1 MSKLDR
7 ITGKVFGA
15 TASPTGDAD
24 NGPYIGQF
32 GSAKLGTY
40 NGTSD
45 IATIQS
51 LSAWSNG
58 WIDAVTPTNQYPPLP
73 ERTGVDKVLSY
84 QECYLLQ
91 SGVAEWDE
99 NTDYYT
105 GNFCRV
111 NDQLYVSLVDNNT
124 NNYPIDDDSGSWK
137 KFSPGERYLIEA
149 GNNGSSWYRLYSDTW
164 KEQGGVITSQATEL
178 PWNQPIIESNASN
191 NSGTLTA
198 IGVMG
203 GNSFAVSCSWIRNAN
218 APLSS
223 AFDGVVPSS
232 GSTSTAYFAA
242 AIVGTSTSGGNWIKV
257 YTPTPILVSEID
269 VFWSAASTALRTTTL
284 IIQGSNNG
292 EDWTTL
298 SSGTTSQTSGSG
310 YATIKKHAVDLSSVT
325 TKYKYFR
332 IQNTTPF
339 VPSQVNLSYWYVCEI
354 RIIAEYTASASTGVT
369 YPLEFDN
376 SNHTALLTVE
386 GSAPNNTYIASKTS
400 TGFTLGNAPTGIVN
414 WFACG
419 Y

>member
-1 MSKLDR
+1 MSKLTR
-7 ITGKVFGA
+7 LTGKLFGE
-15 TASPTGDAD
+15 TASPTGDQQY
-24 NGPYIGQF
+24 GPYIGQF
-32 GSAKLGTY
+32 GSAKIGTY
-40 NGTSD
+40 NGTGD
-45 IATIQS
+45 VATIQS
-51 LSAWSNG
+51 LPAWANG
-58 WIDAVTPTNQYPPLP
+58 FIDAVTPQNQYPPLP
-73 ERTGVDKVLSY
+73 EMTGVNKVLSY
-84 QECYLLQ
+84 QENYLLQ
-91 SGVAEWDE
+91 SGMAEWDE
-99 NTDYYT
+99 NTDYYI

-111 NDQLYVSLVDNNT
+111 NDQLYVSLVDNNIG
-124 NNYPIDDDSGSWK
+124 NYPIDDDSGSWK

-164 KEQGGVITSQATEL
+164 KEQGGVITSQAAEL
-178 PWNQPIIESNASN
+178 PWNQPIIESNASS

-203 GNSFAVSCSWIRNAN
+203 GNSFAVSCSHIRNAN
-218 APLSS
+218 GPLSS
-223 AFDGVVPSS
+223 AFDGIVPSS
-232 GSTSTAYFAA
+232 GSTSTAYFATA
-242 AIVGTSTSGGNWIKV
+242 NVGTSTSGGNWIKV

-284 IIQGSNNG
+284 LIQGSNNG

-298 SSGTTSQTSGSG
+298 SNGTTSQTSGSG

-339 VPSQVNLSYWYVCEI
+339 VPSQTNLSYWYVCEI

-369 YPLEFDN
+369 YPIEFDN

-400 TGFTLGNAPTGIVN
+400 TGFTLGNAPSGKVN